1 MEYNKGLGDWQNYMF
16 AIRSY
21 SENILSISWP
31 FVISSFS
38 CILLSMVL
46 GILFV
51 NRGRRYR
58 GSLNLGY
65 VPEQISVLK
74 AQKLIPEDVKEDLN
88 SITDILEDLTPLNA
102 TSSSFTRRR
111 IKVKVKQA
119 HFYFFLASYLF
130 IIISVQ
136 LLSHWIRDNNSSENI
151 NRYTLMPQY
160 FFLFYSKRGDRKSHC
175 NENTVQY

>member
-1 MEYNKGLGDWQNYMF
+1 MECNKGLRDWQNYMF

-38 CILLSMVL
+38 CILLPMVL

-88 SITDILEDLTPLNA
+88 KHNGHPGGLNA
-102 TSSSFTRRR
+102 L
-111 IKVKVKQA
+111 KCN
-119 HFYFFLASYLF
+119 
-130 IIISVQ
+130 III
-136 LLSHWIRDNNSSENI
+136 LHAKKD
-151 NRYTLMPQY
+151 
-160 FFLFYSKRGDRKSHC
+160 
-175 NENTVQY
+175 